1 MSRQPDPLPVRR
13 RTLWWIASLALI
25 LVLAGAA
32 LVWLFRPRLER
43 AFERPPTLPPPP
55 PTSSGGSAGGVENL
69 LYATDFDDPQ
79 QTADWELYNDGIIAA
94 QIADGMLVVSVNAL
108 EDKGAWSGLNYTFED
123 FVLEVDAR
131 KLAGPDNN
139 GIVVIFRLTDA
150 ANYNRFEISSD
161 GYYRLSMVRGGVS
174 RIVSDYNSSSAILTG
189 ESTNHITLRAV
200 GDAFT
205 FAVNGQP
212 LALCVSADP
221 AVQPLWDIASGACLG
236 GEVTDV
242 WRNADLPRGRVGLG
256 VQGFA
261 VFDGENLTP
270 AQATVGFD
278 NVVIT
283 RP

>member
-1 MSRQPDPLPVRR
+1 MIVLVGV
-13 RTLWWIASLALI
+13 ALA
-25 LVLAGAA
+25 
-32 LVWLFRPRLER
+32 WLFRPRLER
-43 AFERPPTLPPPP
+43 LLERPPTLPPPP
-55 PTSSGGSAGGVENL
+55 PTLAEGSVQGGDV
-69 LYATDFDDPQ
+69 LYAADFDDPAQ
-79 QTADWELYNDGIIAA
+79 AADWELYNDGIIAA
-94 QIADGMLVVSVNAL
+94 QIAEGMLVVSVNAL

-161 GYYRLSMVRGGVS
+161 GYYRLSMVRNGVS
-174 RIVSDYNSSSAILTG
+174 RIVSDYNYATAILAG
-189 ESTNHITLRAV
+189 EATNHITLRAE
-200 GDAFT
+200 GDTFR

-212 LALCVSADP
+212 LALCVSDDP
-221 AVQPLWDIASGACLG
+221 NVQPLWDIASGACLG
-236 GEVTDV
+236 GAVSEA
-242 WRNADLPRGRVGLG
+242 WHNADLPRGRIGLG
-256 VQGFA
+256 VQGFTA
-261 VFDGENLTP
+261 FDGENLTP

>member
-1 MSRQPDPLPVRR
+1 M
-13 RTLWWIASLALI
+13 LI
-25 LVLAGAA
+25 GAA

-55 PTSSGGSAGGVENL
+55 PTSSEGGAGAEDL
-69 LYATDFDDPQ
+69 LYAADFDDLEQ
-79 QTADWELYNDGIIAA
+79 AADWELYNDGIIAA
-94 QIADGMLVVSVNAL
+94 QIAEGMLVVSVNAL

-123 FVLEVDAR
+123 FVLEVDAK

-139 GIVVIFRLTDA
+139 GMVVIFRLTNA

-174 RIVSDYNSSSAILTG
+174 RIVSDYNRSAAILIG
-189 ESTNHITLRAV
+189 EATNHITLRAV

-212 LALCVSADP
+212 LALCVSDDP
-221 AVQPLWDIASGACLG
+221 AVQPLWDIAGGTCLG
-236 GEVTDV
+236 GEVTEV

-261 VFDGENLTP
+261 GFDGENLTP

-278 NVVIT
+278 NLVIAK
-283 RP
+283 P

>member
-1 MSRQPDPLPVRR
+1 MSRESASPPVRR
-13 RTLWWIASLALI
+13 HALWWIALPVLLVI
-25 LVLAGAA
+25 LVGAA

-43 AFERPPTLPPPP
+43 LLERPPTLPPPP
-55 PTSSGGSAGGVENL
+55 PTLAQGNAQVGGV
-69 LYATDFDDPQ
+69 LYAADFDDPAQ
-79 QTADWELYNDGIIAA
+79 AADWELYNDGIIAA
-94 QIADGMLVVSVNAL
+94 QIAEGMLVVSVNAL

-139 GIVVIFRLTDA
+139 GIVVIFRLTNA

-161 GYYRLSMVRGGVS
+161 GYYRLSVVRNGVP
-174 RIVSDYNSSSAILTG
+174 RIISDYNYAASILTG
-189 ESTNHITLRAV
+189 EATNHITLRAQ
-200 GDAFT
+200 GDTFR

-212 LALCVSADP
+212 LALCVSDDP
-221 AVQPLWDIASGACLG
+221 NVQPLWDIASGACLG
-236 GEVTDV
+236 GEVV
-242 WRNADLPRGRVGLG
+242 EAWRNADLPRGKIGLG

-261 VFDGENLTP
+261 AFDGENLVP

-283 RP
+283 KP